1 MNAVTF
7 HVPGKPQGKA
17 RAKTV
22 RNKHTG
28 NTMSYTPE
36 TDLLYENYIKD
47 RFLNK
52 CNGMFLERGKPVTL
66 RIVARFLPPKSTS
79 KKRTALM
86 LDGKELPLKKPDI
99 DNIVKVVADA
109 LNGVAYHDDTQ
120 IVMVVAKKVYSSL
133 EGLDVTVE
141 EYKGMGMAAPQ
152 EIAEYFDQVCLLQGL
167 PGQTKESMLR
177 DIELGLQYFERVCVN
192 IMVANTK
199 PILPDDG
206 VRNIFIKE
214 IYPLYKDNER
224 VDILLNNTD
233 FGVGV

>member
-86 LDGKELPLKKPDI
+86 LDGKELP
-99 DNIVKVVADA
+99 V
-109 LNGVAYHDDTQ
+109 
-120 IVMVVAKKVYSSL
+120 SL
-133 EGLDVTVE
+133 
-141 EYKGMGMAAPQ
+141 
-152 EIAEYFDQVCLLQGL
+152 
-167 PGQTKESMLR
+167 S
-177 DIELGLQYFERVCVN
+177 
-192 IMVANTK
+192 
-199 PILPDDG
+199 
-206 VRNIFIKE
+206 
-214 IYPLYKDNER
+214 
-224 VDILLNNTD
+224 
-233 FGVGV
+233 